1 MQHNVILRFVESFF
15 RYICGEARKRESYNR
30 LQAKQRRRKQVDR
43 ETKGGAEM
51 VSANPKDLVKEFK
64 TSRAG
69 DVMTL
74 LVKPEFVPAWT
85 SNDDQPYRVYDKSFS
100 RLVVTILWKSPNGG
114 KMSVT
119 GNIKIDKLAGIYR
132 KAVNASQIDAVMSS
146 VAFKW
151 FAGSL
156 QNMMDMLQNP
166 KCTEDAGR
174 GSVDDRIVRSEKMAA
189 AQAVAIAN
197 GKLKG
202 KTPLS
207 ALQEGQIDA
216 LRQQRNWLSDNLP
229 KYPGNRKQI
238 EAIDAA
244 LYLHDHNL
252 LSMQEPG
259 NGSAGSIPMGAM
271 QQNED
276 FVLLEASPKGQGR
289 KADPET
295 GLSPCH
301 EISIIWHTGNRYPVE
316 VKIVNYDAPVEKFAG
331 GGQNVRRAEKK
342 NETSLSFRLDEATFF
357 NDVRL
362 IKSHMERFEAL
373 YACNQFQDADACE
386 DANRKKAGFSARAC
400 G

>member
-1 MQHNVILRFVESFF
+1 M
-15 RYICGEARKRESYNR
+15 
-30 LQAKQRRRKQVDR
+30 DR

-146 VAFKW
+146 ASFKW

-166 KCTEDAGR
+166 KSTEDAGR
-174 GSVDDRIVRSEKMAA
+174 GSVDDRIDRSEKMAA

-259 NGSAGSIPMGAM
+259 NGSAGSIPMGAV

-316 VKIVNYDAPVEKFAG
+316 IKIVNYDAPVEKFAG

-342 NETSLSFRLDEATFF
+342 NETSLSFRLDESTFF

>member
-1 MQHNVILRFVESFF
+1 M
-15 RYICGEARKRESYNR
+15 
-30 LQAKQRRRKQVDR
+30 DR

-166 KCTEDAGR
+166 KRTEDAGR

-189 AQAVAIAN
+189 AQAIAIAN

-252 LSMQEPG
+252 LYMQEPG
-259 NGSAGSIPMGAM
+259 DGSAGSIPMGAV

-276 FVLLEASPKGQGR
+276 IVLLEASPKGQGR

-342 NETSLSFRLDEATFF
+342 NETSLSFRLDESTFF

>member
-1 MQHNVILRFVESFF
+1 M
-15 RYICGEARKRESYNR
+15 A
-30 LQAKQRRRKQVDR
+30 
-43 ETKGGAEM
+43 
-51 VSANPKDLVKEFK
+51 SANPKDLVREFK
-64 TSRAG
+64 TSKAG

-74 LVKPEFVPAWT
+74 LVKPEFFPAWT
-85 SNDDQPYRVYDKSFS
+85 SDDDQPYRVYDKSFS
-100 RLVVTILWKSPNGG
+100 RLAVTILWKSQSGA

-119 GNIKIDKLAGIYR
+119 GNIKIDRLAGIYR
-132 KAVNASQIDAVMSS
+132 KAVNASQVDAMMSTN
-146 VAFKW
+146 AYKW

-156 QNMMDMLQNP
+156 QNIMGMLQNP
-166 KCTEDAGR
+166 HSADAGA
-174 GSVDDRIVRSEKMAA
+174 VNIDDRIIRSEKMAA

-202 KTPLS
+202 KTPLA
-207 ALQEGQIDA
+207 ALQEGMADA
-216 LRQQRNWLSDNLP
+216 LRQQRGWLSENLP

-238 EAIDAA
+238 DAIDAA
-244 LYLHDHNL
+244 LYLQEHGL
-252 LSMQEPG
+252 LSAQEQSGGMTGP
-259 NGSAGSIPMGAM
+259 SVGAAVP
-271 QQNED
+271 QTED
-276 FVLLEASPKGQGR
+276 IVLLEASPKGQGR

-301 EISIIWHTGNRYPVE
+301 EISIIWHTGNRYP
-316 VKIVNYDAPVEKFAG
+316 FAG

-342 NETSLSFRLDEATFF
+342 NETSLSFRLDESTFF

>member
-1 MQHNVILRFVESFF
+1 M
-15 RYICGEARKRESYNR
+15 
-30 LQAKQRRRKQVDR
+30 DR

-174 GSVDDRIVRSEKMAA
+174 GSADDRIVRSAQVAA
-189 AQAVAIAN
+189 AQGVAIAQ
-197 GKLKG
+197 GG
-202 KTPLS
+202 
-207 ALQEGQIDA
+207 
-216 LRQQRNWLSDNLP
+216 
-229 KYPGNRKQI
+229 
-238 EAIDAA
+238 
-244 LYLHDHNL
+244 
-252 LSMQEPG
+252 MQG
-259 NGSAGSIPMGAM
+259 
-271 QQNED
+271 
-276 FVLLEASPKGQGR
+276 
-289 KADPET
+289 
-295 GLSPCH
+295 
-301 EISIIWHTGNRYPVE
+301 
-316 VKIVNYDAPVEKFAG
+316 
-331 GGQNVRRAEKK
+331 
-342 NETSLSFRLDEATFF
+342 EAT
-357 NDVRL
+357 
-362 IKSHMERFEAL
+362 
-373 YACNQFQDADACE
+373 
-386 DANRKKAGFSARAC
+386 
-400 G
+400 

>member
-1 MQHNVILRFVESFF
+1 MEREETGGVEM
-15 RYICGEARKRESYNR
+15 A
-30 LQAKQRRRKQVDR
+30 
-43 ETKGGAEM
+43 
-51 VSANPKDLVKEFK
+51 SANPKDLVKEFK

-174 GSVDDRIVRSEKMAA
+174 GNVDDRIVRSEKMAA
-189 AQAVAIAN
+189 AQAIAIAN

-207 ALQEGQIDA
+207 ALQEGQTA
-216 LRQQRNWLSDNLP
+216 QVS
-229 KYPGNRKQI
+229 G
-238 EAIDAA
+238 
-244 LYLHDHNL
+244 
-252 LSMQEPG
+252 
-259 NGSAGSIPMGAM
+259 
-271 QQNED
+271 
-276 FVLLEASPKGQGR
+276 
-289 KADPET
+289 
-295 GLSPCH
+295 
-301 EISIIWHTGNRYPVE
+301 
-316 VKIVNYDAPVEKFAG
+316 
-331 GGQNVRRAEKK
+331 
-342 NETSLSFRLDEATFF
+342 
-357 NDVRL
+357 
-362 IKSHMERFEAL
+362 
-373 YACNQFQDADACE
+373 
-386 DANRKKAGFSARAC
+386 
-400 G
+400 

>member
-1 MQHNVILRFVESFF
+1 M
-15 RYICGEARKRESYNR
+15 A
-30 LQAKQRRRKQVDR
+30 
-43 ETKGGAEM
+43 
-51 VSANPKDLVKEFK
+51 SANPKDLVREFK
-64 TSRAG
+64 TSKAG

-74 LVKPEFVPAWT
+74 LVKPEFFPAWT
-85 SNDDQPYRVYDKSFS
+85 SDDDQPYRVYDKSFS
-100 RLVVTILWKSPNGG
+100 RLAVTILWKSQSGA

-119 GNIKIDKLAGIYR
+119 GNIKIDRLAGIYR
-132 KAVNASQIDAVMSS
+132 KAVNASQVDAVMSTN
-146 VAFKW
+146 AYKW

-156 QNMMDMLQNP
+156 QNVMGMLQNP
-166 KCTEDAGR
+166 CGADVGP
-174 GSVDDRIVRSEKMAA
+174 GNMDDRIIRSEKMAA

-202 KTPLS
+202 KTPLA
-207 ALQEGQIDA
+207 ALQEGMADA
-216 LRQQRNWLSDNLP
+216 LRQQRGWLSENLP

-238 EAIDAA
+238 DAIDAA
-244 LYLHDHNL
+244 LYLQEHGL
-252 LSMQEPG
+252 LSAQEQSGGMTGP
-259 NGSAGSIPMGAM
+259 SVGAAVP
-271 QQNED
+271 QTED
-276 FVLLEASPKGQGR
+276 IVLLEASPKGQGR

-301 EISIIWHTGNRYPVE
+301 EISIIWHLGNRYPVE
-316 VKIVNYDAPVEKFAG
+316 VKVVNYDAPVEKFPG

-342 NETSLSFRLDEATFF
+342 NETSLSFRLDESTFF